1 MSTEQA
7 ELVKTINETGN
18 YNDDIEKQLND
29 ALTTFKKTAT
39 W

>member
-1 MSTEQA
+1 MNAEQA

-18 YNDDIEKQLND
+18 YNDDIEQQIHAAITK
-29 ALTTFKKTAT
+29 FKETQT